1 MIRHNLETNQ
11 SDPKYWCCCLS
22 QSFWPQMWVDYTF
35 KFLVTNAS
43 GWHSL
48 RSAGWSW
55 SLELEWCER
64 KTLLPGWWLEASTG
78 AMWERNIVR
87 LEAAA
92 PAEHGDFLS
101 TRPFCA
107 FSLINLYNHLGFR
120 IKQWVLF
127 FKEMDHFS
135 VKYFLVKTFESYG
148 CPCLF

>member
-1 MIRHNLETNQ
+1 ML
-11 SDPKYWCCCLS
+11 LS
-22 QSFWPQMWVDYTF
+22 WS
-35 KFLVTNAS
+35 KFLVTNVS
-43 GWHSL
+43 GLHFQVSGHKCEWTTHCVRQAGVGGWSWNAV
-48 RSAGWSW
+48 RKKYCWAGWSW
-55 SLELEWCER
+55 SGVREKHCYLAGGWRLVLERCER
-64 KTLLPGWWLEASTG
+64 EILYGW
-78 AMWERNIVR
+78 R
-87 LEAAA
+87 LVHQ
-92 PAEHGDFLS
+92 PNTVTLS